1 MPDSKLLKHLILIN
15 AALVLILTAMH
26 ITTPIAHAQTMDCE
40 GTAKA
45 YAHQGIPCTC
55 KGGVISCS
63 KSSGGGSYK
72 SSPKKKG
79 LSGSNKM
86 KLQMLQGVM
95 DSFANSFIQWINSP
109 STPGK
114 SGPAPEEIA
123 AAQERAKAE
132 WQAKVQKEIDT
143 MESQH
148 KEMERQKTNESK
160 NRLLAGMKGM
170 GKASS
175 GQPSQAME
183 QLQIVQCKS
192 YWEEKAVDASL
203 KGDDKNATIY
213 YRYAEKPDA
222 FAMTECARV
231 MPQPPMP
238 SSSDEFR
245 AELFETVIDELNL
258 RFPMLEQ
265 AKQNQEEITGRFN
278 EIQKKVDE
286 LKTKNM
292 QAATPE
298 EKKESYDLMIA
309 ALKELEDANAQK
321 KEADAGVI
329 KLEMEI
335 SALNEVGKMASA
347 VK

>member
-1 MPDSKLLKHLILIN
+1 MSDPKLLKHSILIAAAFFLILS
-15 AALVLILTAMH
+15 AVHMH
-26 ITTPIAHAQTMDCE
+26 TPIAGAQTMDCE
-40 GTAKA
+40 GTAAA

-55 KGGVISCS
+55 RGGVISCS
-63 KSSGGGSYK
+63 RSSGGGSYK

-79 LSGSNKM
+79 LSSSNKM

-95 DSFANSFIQWINSP
+95 DSFANAFIQWINSP
-109 STPGK
+109 AK
-114 SGPAPEEIA
+114 SGPTPEEIA

-132 WQAKVQKEIDT
+132 WQAKVQKEIDK

-148 KEMERQKTNESK
+148 KEMERQKTKESK

-170 GKASS
+170 DKASS

-192 YWEEKAVDASL
+192 YWEEKAVNASL
-203 KGDDKNATIY
+203 KGDDKNASIY
-213 YRYAEKPDA
+213 YQHAEKPDA
-222 FAMTECARV
+222 FAMAECAKV

-238 SSSDEFR
+238 SSSDDFR
-245 AELFETVIDELNL
+245 VELFETVIDELNL

-265 AKQNQEEITGRFN
+265 AKQNQEEVTGRFN
-278 EIQKKVDE
+278 DIQKKVDE

-309 ALKELEDANAQK
+309 ALKELEDATAQK

-335 SALNEVGKMASA
+335 SALNEVGKMANA